1 MAVRLQ
7 MKLGVIAEHDRSPDS
22 PDTVVVVEPT
32 IGAIAR
38 SKGHLYLI
46 VTSTIASA
54 RAQEATQLAAET
66 IRGEY
71 YYDESA
77 GIRVCIEKAIAS
89 ANKRLNHQRE
99 RLGLHG
105 TNDNGPIG
113 IGIAVV
119 RGNELYVATIGP
131 AEAYLIR
138 QARLSTLPDPHRERG
153 LPTRE
158 LEPDVWR
165 GEISVGDSLVLV
177 SPNVM
182 TRLGPDELK
191 DAMVTLH
198 PQPSMEHL
206 HHRFLAAD
214 GSGSDAMIAFEATE
228 VASTHRSRTL
238 VPVRPAE
245 PLAGAPDRSPIPL
258 ADNVS
263 GGVAAVQAS
272 ASRARSAA
280 GGLATR
286 FVGRLQDVLPH
297 RRTAYRRV
305 TPAAARRETQR
316 RAAMAVLAFVVVLSV
331 LGTAV
336 WAFGGGGK
344 GTGALASMAA
354 GEAALR
360 TIRTNLGEV
369 FAPGVDLV
377 EGDPR
382 KAYDLLSAAWTAI
395 DAAEAANVPPVTLD
409 ALRTQTRNGLDRL
422 YQVAPVGAATILSF
436 AGAKLPFD
444 IGGLILGPGGVP
456 YVLDDASDSVYR
468 IDLKTKK
475 ATLVFRAKTRAAGA
489 TQGVPHLLGA
499 YGRDL
504 LVVDD
509 KNVVWRWRPSDAGG
523 KGTTTRVRVAG
534 AVEWGDDVPAIG
546 TFVKVASQGLYSLYV
561 VDPSEEN
568 ILAYSPASDG
578 SGFPPPNP
586 QKRLAVARDM
596 SKVTD
601 LMIDG
606 DIFVVDGGQLVR
618 FVGGK
623 SEGWSAAPAGAT
635 AFSPEGDILLRP
647 TASYQLIATGTDKR
661 TGLLYAWD
669 PASSRIVGID
679 KAKGTFVEQYRLAGG
694 NPAWAD
700 IRGMYVIPAPEPG
713 APATLVWA
721 TKDAVLSAVLEAV
734 PDVPSGSPRPSGSA
748 GPSTPAD
755 SPSASGKASARP
767 TASP

>member
-272 ASRARSAA
+272 ANRARNAA
-280 GGLATR
+280 GGVATR
-286 FVGRLQDVLPH
+286 FVDRLQDILPH

-344 GTGALASMAA
+344 GTGALASVAA

-360 TIRTNLGEV
+360 TIRANLGAV

-382 KAYDLLSAAWTAI
+382 KAYDLLSAAWSAI
-395 DAAEAANVPPVTLD
+395 DAAETANVPAAALD
-409 ALRTQTRNGLDRL
+409 PLRTQTRAGLDRL

-436 AGAKLPFD
+436 AGSKVPFD
-444 IGGLILGPGGVP
+444 IADLILGPGGVP
-456 YVLDDASDSVYR
+456 YVLDNASDSVYR

-475 ATLVFRAKTRAAGA
+475 ATLVFRAKTKAAGA
-489 TQGVPHLLGA
+489 TQGVPRLLGA

-509 KNVVWRWRPSDAGG
+509 KNVVWRWRPSDAAG

-534 AVEWGDDVPAIG
+534 AAEWGDDVSAIG
-546 TFVKVASQGLYSLYV
+546 TFVKLASQGLYSLYV

-578 SGFPPPNP
+578 SGFPSNP
-586 QKRLAVARDM
+586 QKRLAVARDL

-647 TASYQLIATGTDKR
+647 PAAYQLVATGTDKR
-661 TGLLYAWD
+661 VGLLYGWD
-669 PASSRIVGID
+669 QPNRRVVGIN
-679 KAKGTFVEQYRLAGG
+679 KANGVFVEQYRLTGD
-694 NPAWAD
+694 NPGWAD
-700 IRGMYVIPAPEPG
+700 IRGMYVIPAPEEG
-713 APATLVWA
+713 GSATLVWA

-734 PDVPSGSPRPSGSA
+734 PDVAGGSPGPSSSA
-748 GPSTPAD
+748 GPSTPAG
-755 SPSASGKASARP
+755 SPAASGSASVRPSASP
-767 TASP
+767 

>member
-7 MKLGVIAEHDRSPDS
+7 MKLGVIAEPDRSPDS

-77 GIRVCIEKAIAS
+77 GIRVCIEKAVAS

-105 TNDNGPIG
+105 TAANGPIG

-138 QARLSTLPDPHRERG
+138 QARLSTLPDPYRERG
-153 LPTRE
+153 LPTGD

-182 TRLGPDELK
+182 SRLGPDELK

-198 PQPSMEHL
+198 PQPAMEHL

-214 GSGSDAMIAFEATE
+214 GRGSDAMIAFEATE
-228 VASTHRSRTL
+228 VATTHRTRTL

-272 ASRARSAA
+272 AGRARDAA
-280 GGLATR
+280 GGIVTR
-286 FVGRLQDVLPH
+286 LIQRAQDLLPH
-297 RRTAYRRV
+297 RRAGYRRV
-305 TPAAARRETQR
+305 TPAAAKRETQR
-316 RAAMAVLAFVVVLSV
+316 RAAIAILAFVAVLTG
-331 LGTAV
+331 LGTFV
-336 WAFGGGGK
+336 FAFGGGTG
-344 GTGALASMAA
+344 GTRALASVAA
-354 GEAALR
+354 GEAAIR
-360 TIRTNLGEV
+360 TINANLNQV
-369 FAPGVDLV
+369 FAPGVDLTD
-377 EGDPR
+377 GDPQ
-382 KAYDLLSAAWTAI
+382 KAYELLSATWTAI
-395 DAAEAANVPPVTLD
+395 QAAGQANVPESTL
-409 ALRTQTRNGLDRL
+409 APLRAKTRAGLDRL
-422 YQVAPVGAATILSF
+422 YKVVPVAAATILST
-436 AGAKLPFD
+436 AGTKTPLDIQALIIGPQGMPF
-444 IGGLILGPGGVP
+444 ILDKTTATVFR
-456 YVLDDASDSVYR
+456 V
-468 IDLKTKK
+468 DLRTKK
-475 ATLVFRAKTRAAGA
+475 ATAVFRNKVKGVAVPNLISTAA
-489 TQGVPHLLGA
+489 
-499 YGRDL
+499 RDL
-504 LVVDD
+504 VLVDS
-509 KNVVWRWRPSDAGG
+509 KNAVWRWRPADTKGN
-523 KGTTTRVRVAG
+523 GTTTRINVTGSAG
-534 AVEWGDDVPAIG
+534 WGNDIVAIG
-546 TFVKVASQGLYSLYV
+546 TFLRSPSEGLYNLYV
-561 VDPSEEN
+561 VDPSEQN
-568 ILAYSPASDG
+568 ILAYSAARDG
-578 SGFPPPNP
+578 SGFPSSP
-586 QKRLAVARDM
+586 QQRLAVARDV

-601 LMIDG
+601 LLIDG
-606 DIFVVDGGQLVR
+606 DIFVVDGGTIVR

-623 SEGWSAAPAGAT
+623 GEGWSVQAPGT
-635 AFSPEGDILLRP
+635 RAFAPDGDTLLRP
-647 TASYQLIATGTDKR
+647 APKYTLIASASDKR
-661 TGLLYAWD
+661 TGRLYAWD
-669 PASSRIVGID
+669 QVNGRVVAFD
-679 KAKGTFVEQYRLAGG
+679 KATGAFLEQYRLAGA
-694 NPAWAD
+694 NPAFGD
-700 IRGMYVIPAPEPG
+700 VRGMAVVLGPAPD
-713 APATLVWA
+713 APSTLIWA

-734 PDVPSGSPRPSGSA
+734 PDPASDPGAAGSPGLSGSARPSGSA
-748 GPSTPAD
+748 PA
-755 SPSASGKASARP
+755 PSAKASPR
-767 TASP
+767 S